1 MTSTACIEL
10 KDLRLH
16 TQIGTY
22 APGATIPDEHLLNLT
37 LWISTKLILISED
50 LMAKVFDYDPLVLE
64 IDRLAADGYYETQE
78 RLVTRIVEA
87 CSLYPEIES
96 LEISLRKTPVRESSG
111 ILGIKLYVDESSLA
125 SMRTALTYILKLPPQ
140 RHP

>member
-10 KDLRLH
+10 KDLRLN

-22 APGATIPDEHLLNLT
+22 APGATMPDQHLLNLT

-50 LMAKVFDYDPLVLE
+50 FMDQVFDYDPLVLE
-64 IDRLAADGYYETQE
+64 IDGLAAHGHYETQE

-87 CSLYPEIES
+87 CARYSEIES

-111 ILGIKLYVDESSLA
+111 VLGIKLYLDESSLTN
-125 SMRTALTYILKLPPQ
+125 MRARLV
-140 RHP
+140 

>member
-10 KDLRLH
+10 KDLRLN

-22 APGATIPDEHLLNLT
+22 APGATIPDQHLLNLT
-37 LWISTKLILISED
+37 LWINPKLILISED
-50 LMAKVFDYDPLVLE
+50 LMERVFDYDPLILE
-64 IDRLAADGYYETQE
+64 IDRLAADGHYETQE

-87 CSLYPEIES
+87 CAHYAEIES

-111 ILGIKLYVDESSLA
+111 VLGIKLYLDAGGLA
-125 SMRTALTYILKLPPQ
+125 SMRTTLA
-140 RHP
+140 

>member
-22 APGATIPDEHLLNLT
+22 APGATIPDKHLLNLT
-37 LWISTKLILISED
+37 LWISTQLILISED
-50 LMAKVFDYDPLVLE
+50 LMTQVFDYDPLVLE
-64 IDRLAADGYYETQE
+64 IDRLAADGHYETQE

-87 CSLYPEIES
+87 CARYSEIKS
-96 LEISLRKTPVRESSG
+96 LEISLRKTSVRESSG
-111 ILGIKLYVDESSLA
+111 LLGIKLHLDESSLSA
-125 SMRTALTYILKLPPQ
+125 TRAALA
-140 RHP
+140 

>member
-1 MTSTACIEL
+1 MTSTACMEL
-10 KDLRLH
+10 KDLRLN

-37 LWISTKLILISED
+37 LWINPKLILISED
-50 LMAKVFDYDPLVLE
+50 LMDRVFDYDPLILE
-64 IDRLAADGYYETQE
+64 IDRLAADGHYETQE

-87 CSLYPEIES
+87 CTRYSEIQS

-111 ILGIKLYVDESSLA
+111 VLGIKLYLDKSSLA
-125 SMRTALTYILKLPPQ
+125 RMRTSLT
-140 RHP
+140 

>member
-22 APGATIPDEHLLNLT
+22 APDATIPDQHLLSLT
-37 LWISTKLILISED
+37 LWISPKLILISED
-50 LMAKVFDYDPLVLE
+50 LMARVFDYDPLVLE
-64 IDRLAADGYYETQE
+64 IDRLAADGHYETQE
-78 RLVTRIVEA
+78 RLATRIVEA
-87 CSLYPEIES
+87 CALYSEIES

-111 ILGIKLYVDESSLA
+111 VLGIKLYVDESSLT
-125 SMRTALTYILKLPPQ
+125 SLRTTLV
-140 RHP
+140 